1 MQEIE
6 SQAISAQR
14 EINVVKGAVTTKQ
27 RDIRLLDLTTSEVKQ
42 LSKDTKIYE
51 GVGKMCELPA
61 LLLCTSFSRKC
72 FSQIEGL
79 PSTPS
84 RFVFSPTADV
94 EKRLLSETAELKLD
108 ISNLNKKL
116 NYLETTYR
124 NSQGHIDRILHSGG
138 RPWRFLDLKD
148 SYLGDLP
155 WNYESTPLARYYR
168 VSELRPRRIMGY
180 KLKKKVGPW
189 IWILWSVCI
198 QASFLEGVK
207 TTYMTSRRMTWSYEY
222 TLNFYLLPSSH
233 FN

>member
-42 LSKDTKIYE
+42 LSKDTKLYE
-51 GVGKMCELPA
+51 GVGKMCDF
-61 LLLCTSFSRKC
+61 LLLLLTSFRAMLSPNW
-72 FSQIEGL
+72 GL
-79 PSTPS
+79 TRAPS
-84 RFVFSPTADV
+84 RFVFSPTAEV

-138 RPWRFLDLKD
+138 RPWRVLDRKD
-148 SYLGDLP
+148 SQLGDLTE
-155 WNYESTPLARYYR
+155 NYESTPLARYYR
-168 VSELRPRRIMGY
+168 VSELRPRRITGY
-180 KLKKKVGPW
+180 KLKKNK
-189 IWILWSVCI
+189 
-198 QASFLEGVK
+198 
-207 TTYMTSRRMTWSYEY
+207 
-222 TLNFYLLPSSH
+222 
-233 FN
+233 